1 MLRGLEGKSICYSV
15 EITANSIRLSSIEN
29 NSDLYQLAPA
39 ELIGEAVEGKDI
51 SFKIQI
57 ENKGLK
63 YEDDFAIYILR
74 TEHCSL
80 TRVSAIIL

>member
-15 EITANSIRLSSIEN
+15 EITANSILLSSIEN

-57 ENKGLK
+57 ENKANRKTSRNGK
-63 YEDDFAIYILR
+63 ES
-74 TEHCSL
+74 CQ
-80 TRVSAIIL
+80 